1 MKQRVI
7 GIVLATVAVYLWGF
21 LYWGVSPVP
30 YTAWKQTNGDEAAQQ
45 ALREHFPESGTY
57 YVPGRHHDEETM
69 NRLFEAGPVGFV
81 HINLAR
87 RPAVDP
93 SIMLTGFLFTAVV
106 VSLISILMA
115 KSAPAFPSYMDKVK
129 FAALTGLTAVVMIE
143 FGDAVWWQ
151 TPWHWKVFQAFYN
164 FAAWTT
170 AALVLAKF
178 SGRVMR
184 AEAAAE

>member
-7 GIVLATVAVYLWGF
+7 GIVLATIAVYVWGF
-21 LYWGVSPVP
+21 LYWGISPVP
-30 YTAWKQTNGDEAAQQ
+30 YTAWKQTNGDEATQK
-45 ALREHFPESGTY
+45 ALLEHFPESGTY

-81 HINLAR
+81 HINLEG

-93 SIMLTGFLFTAVV
+93 SIMISGFFFTLVAVL
-106 VSLISILMA
+106 LISVLMA
-115 KSAPAFPSYMDKVK
+115 KSAPAFSSYADRVK

-143 FGDAVWWQ
+143 FGQAVWWQ
-151 TPWHWKVFQAFYN
+151 VSWQWKIFQAFYN

-178 SGRVMR
+178 PGSQR
-184 AEAAAE
+184 EA